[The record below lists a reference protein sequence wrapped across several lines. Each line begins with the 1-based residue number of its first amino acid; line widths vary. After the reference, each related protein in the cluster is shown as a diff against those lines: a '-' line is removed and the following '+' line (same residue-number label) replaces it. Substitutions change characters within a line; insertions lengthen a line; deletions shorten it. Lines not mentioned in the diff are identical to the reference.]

1 MIYSDMPVDQDRKSN
16 ALMKARRKHKPE
28 QKKESPHVHG
38 FISQKDMK
46 VAKTPIDDESIVY
59 F

>member
-1 MIYSDMPVDQDRKSN
+1 MPVDQDRKSN